1 MARDTR
7 EGNQMT
13 SRKVLVTGAGGFMG
27 SHLVDALLGAG
38 HRVLGVDDLSG
49 GYPENVSND
58 CDFTV
63 LDLRHRDAVESYIRK
78 TKPEIIFHL
87 AADATEGRSQFTPVL
102 CLERNLVAYMHLLTS
117 LIRVGFEKI
126 VVASSM
132 SVYGSQAPPFH
143 EGMERRPDDI
153 YGICKAAMERATE
166 VMSEVYDFRYT
177 LVRPHN
183 VYGPRQNM
191 ADPYRNVVAIFI
203 NRLLQNKNFYI
214 YGDGEQ
220 QRAFTYIDD
229 CTPYLMKTGFDRKT
243 NGEIFNIG
251 PDKEYS
257 INELARVV
265 LACFTSN
272 GDVPAH
278 LHPQY
283 LPPRPMEVRD
293 AYSTCDKAKCMLGFH
308 SATNLEEGVARTV
321 EWAKQRGP
329 QEPHYLD
336 ELEIVSEKVPKTWRE
351 RLL

>member
-1 MARDTR
+1 MAY
-7 EGNQMT
+7 
-13 SRKVLVTGAGGFMG
+13 RKVLVTGAAGFIG

-38 HRVLGVDDLSG
+38 HTVLGVDDLSG
-49 GYPENVSND
+49 GYQENVSPD
-58 CDFTV
+58 CEFAV
-63 LDLRHRDAVESYIRK
+63 LDLRDRDAVESYVRK

-102 CLERNLVAYMHLLTS
+102 CVQRNLLAYMHLLTS

-126 VVASSM
+126 VMASSM

-143 EGMERRPDDI
+143 EGMERKPDDI
-153 YGICKAAMERATE
+153 YGICKAAMERTTE
-166 VMSEVYDFRYT
+166 VMSEVYSFRYT
-177 LVRPHN
+177 IVRPHN

-214 YGDGEQ
+214 YGDGQQ

-243 NGEIFNIG
+243 DGEIFNIG

-265 LACFTSN
+265 VGCFRSN
-272 GDVPAH
+272 GDVPPH
-278 LHPQY
+278 LRPQY

-293 AYSTCDKAKCMLGFH
+293 AYCTCDKAKQVLGFH
-308 SATNLEEGVARTV
+308 SAVSLEEGVARMV
-321 EWAKQRGP
+321 EWARKKGP
-329 QEPHYLD
+329 QPPCYLD
-336 ELEIVSEKVPKTWRE
+336 ELEIVSDQVPKTWRE
-351 RLL
+351 RLI